1 MADIINFPA
10 PPKKEETDAEIEIQ
24 RHKLM
29 TLYATMEHTLKEI
42 NYTKQVIRMLE
53 KGTKHE

>member
-24 RHKLM
+24 RNKLM
-29 TLYATMEHTLKEI
+29 SLYATMEHTLKEI